1 MKKYD
6 FLLNTISDWY
16 QLHCHHPTLN
26 ILKAILYRGQLIMII
41 LRVIVM
47 EVITRRHVTVA
58 QRTIVSTEERG
69 TIILS
74 FY

>member
-6 FLLNTISDWY
+6 FLLNTVSDWY

-26 ILKAILYRGQLIMII
+26 ILKVYRGKLIMII

-47 EVITRRHVTVA
+47 EVVTRRHVTVV
-58 QRTIVSTEERG
+58 QRTIVSTERRG
-69 TIILS
+69 TIIPG

>member
-6 FLLNTISDWY
+6 FLLNTVSDWY
-16 QLHCHHPTLN
+16 QLHCHHPTVN
-26 ILKAILYRGQLIMII
+26 ILKVYRGQLIMII

-58 QRTIVSTEERG
+58 QRTIVSTEGRG